1 VFFGGR
7 DLCICV
13 AIFSALLVASSS
25 NSTKTE
31 NMWLN
36 MTPQHYSNPVLEELY
51 KSACEK
57 FGEEA
62 FRKAC
67 EQARKKLDE

>member
-1 VFFGGR
+1 
-7 DLCICV
+7 
-13 AIFSALLVASSS
+13 
-25 NSTKTE
+25 
-31 NMWLN
+31 MWLN